1 MIFTAGTQNYADP
14 IIDYLD
20 PFQELVQHRLYR
32 ESWLEIMHDETT
44 KLYIKDLRILGNRE
58 LKNMVIVD
66 NAVISFA
73 YQIDNGIPI
82 ISFKDDKTDIEFLQL
97 MKYMKIISKE
107 DDCRDFVKKAFKIG
121 EILKTQV
128 DSWADFYNA
137 SDSEDDFDENIWLDI
152 FSQAR
157 NTLYSSKNT
166 PFCVDIQKSKSFKS
180 KRKSRKSKG
189 SKKSKHSGKEDTSD
203 ISQSAKIPE
212 LMDERFSPPPTSK
225 PSAIDTIKNVGK
237 LDAGFKPKTDNSDE
251 SDKRLDL
258 FSSTKFSSVFTNSDV
273 S

>member
-1 MIFTAGTQNYADP
+1 
-14 IIDYLD
+14 
-20 PFQELVQHRLYR
+20 
-32 ESWLEIMHDETT
+32 MHDETT

-137 SDSEDDFDENIWLDI
+137 SDSEDDFDENI
-152 FSQAR
+152 
-157 NTLYSSKNT
+157 
-166 PFCVDIQKSKSFKS
+166 
-180 KRKSRKSKG
+180 
-189 SKKSKHSGKEDTSD
+189 
-203 ISQSAKIPE
+203 
-212 LMDERFSPPPTSK
+212 
-225 PSAIDTIKNVGK
+225 
-237 LDAGFKPKTDNSDE
+237 
-251 SDKRLDL
+251 
-258 FSSTKFSSVFTNSDV
+258 
-273 S
+273 